1 MTPRF
6 DWTWGGGNFHAN
18 AALRFFCWQHC
29 TCASDRDGAIPKTEL
44 NRMVWPLL
52 PGYSFRQNMDG
63 SYYLVGVG
71 SKGDPVS
78 MQILPSQQ
86 GNIGPHNG
94 HCGPNGTDF
103 CPSTW
108 DKEILGPVPLVPP
121 NTTDII
127 QPVTQSKG
135 GNSTVC
141 GNACHGPSD
150 CGSTTG
156 SEYSCSCAFPSPDD
170 ARKLGLDPVAPAAVC
185 LALFMTS
192 VQSKLGGKRDM
203 IDSIPT
209 TYVDARGVPHTCR
222 CNETFTGAECCGAI
236 NGIQPT
242 KLSSTLAKNSI
253 GSISGLKKVKKV
265 RA

>member
-1 MTPRF
+1 
-6 DWTWGGGNFHAN
+6 
-18 AALRFFCWQHC
+18 
-29 TCASDRDGAIPKTEL
+29 
-44 NRMVWPLL
+44 MVWPLL

-86 GNIGPHNG
+86 GTTGPHNG

-103 CPSTW
+103 CPSKW

-127 QPVTQSKG
+127 QPVVTQSKG

-150 CGSTTG
+150 CGSTSTTG
-156 SEYSCSCAFPSPDD
+156 SDEYSCSCAFPSTDD
-170 ARKLGLDPVAPAAVC
+170 ARKLGLDPVAPVAVC

-192 VQSKLGGKRDM
+192 VQSKLGGKRDT
-203 IDSIPT
+203 IP

-222 CNETFTGAECCGAI
+222 CNETVTGAECCGGAV

-242 KLSSTLAKNSI
+242 KLSSALAKTPSDRSLGFEN
-253 GSISGLKKVKKV
+253 VKKV
-265 RA
+265 A